1 MRQLEMTAKIE
12 CFSNRRESS
21 IVKSLEKST
30 IKLISKNN
38 MVQNSLKNRLVS
50 VIIFAATCLLSFTMI
65 FLCNTYFD
73 MHSISGTTSQVLV
86 VMFTIVLVISI
97 ATGVSIRSI
106 VYISAVEKI
115 NDYARLKMI
124 GATKE
129 QLKNIITYEKHTL
142 LKRCLPPAVILSII
156 IGIILPGKFYGI
168 SCITIF
174 ISVGF
179 IIVLVTGAYEKPV
192 RVLSVVSPIEAVRC
206 TENLRML
213 RKDKK
218 REFLSPF
225 KLAIKY
231 ATSVPKQFI
240 RSILS
245 LTLSGVLMFSIFSVM
260 QSIDVEELASY
271 TFHEN
276 SDYILSLNSDLLS
289 EEDNYSYNELMKN
302 SPLTNELFQKIQNMS
317 EVKEIYRLKILD
329 CEIVNENTEEVTDIE
344 GIESIINEKEFA
356 NQLIEGTMPQKKAE
370 TDTMPI
376 VINLASD
383 AYIDSQLSLQVGD
396 SILAKID
403 TGNRIQETHLK
414 VSGIINDPNSTNAI
428 YTNEGYLEQ
437 ITDMNPDVN
446 WYICTGKSD
455 IEQKL
460 YDIVATDNRI
470 SLSSKKDTIQQY
482 SDYFY
487 NFTMAI
493 MAFVFIISIFSFL
506 NTFNLCVSNIVERKK
521 EYAMLEAIGM
531 TPKQLK
537 KMQSVECSLYLFSGF
552 IGSCILGI
560 PVGIML
566 CNKIAELSG
575 IFYIHYKFPVYF
587 LIFYLGF
594 LLIIRLAMTKYQN
607 SIIFKNSIINRIRE

>member
-317 EVKEIYRLKILD
+317 EV
-329 CEIVNENTEEVTDIE
+329 
-344 GIESIINEKEFA
+344 SI
-356 NQLIEGTMPQKKAE
+356 P
-370 TDTMPI
+370 
-376 VINLASD
+376 
-383 AYIDSQLSLQVGD
+383 
-396 SILAKID
+396 
-403 TGNRIQETHLK
+403 
-414 VSGIINDPNSTNAI
+414 
-428 YTNEGYLEQ
+428 
-437 ITDMNPDVN
+437 
-446 WYICTGKSD
+446 
-455 IEQKL
+455 
-460 YDIVATDNRI
+460 
-470 SLSSKKDTIQQY
+470 
-482 SDYFY
+482 
-487 NFTMAI
+487 
-493 MAFVFIISIFSFL
+493 
-506 NTFNLCVSNIVERKK
+506 
-521 EYAMLEAIGM
+521 
-531 TPKQLK
+531 
-537 KMQSVECSLYLFSGF
+537 MQ
-552 IGSCILGI
+552 
-560 PVGIML
+560 
-566 CNKIAELSG
+566 
-575 IFYIHYKFPVYF
+575 
-587 LIFYLGF
+587 
-594 LLIIRLAMTKYQN
+594 
-607 SIIFKNSIINRIRE
+607 

>member
-437 ITDMNPDVN
+437 ITDMNPDFN

-560 PVGIML
+560 PVGIIL